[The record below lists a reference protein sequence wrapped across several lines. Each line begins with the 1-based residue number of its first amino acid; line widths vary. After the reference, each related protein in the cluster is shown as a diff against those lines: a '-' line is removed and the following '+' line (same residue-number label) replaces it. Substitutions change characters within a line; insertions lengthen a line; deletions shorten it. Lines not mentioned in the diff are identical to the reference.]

1 MNHFP
6 HRKPFL
12 LCLAM
17 LIIGT
22 AGVILSPVL
31 HAQTQAEMNVKAGS
45 EYKQADAT
53 MTAAYK
59 KLMAKLNK
67 KEKAR
72 LKKAQIAWLKFRDAE
87 AALLSSKVDGGSIYP
102 MVYATHL
109 KELTTQRTKQ
119 LSDAFTLFTTEG
131 DM

>member
-6 HRKPFL
+6 RRKSFL
-12 LCLAM
+12 ILLAV

-22 AGVILSPVL
+22 TGAILSPVL

-53 MTAAYK
+53 MTTAYK
-59 KLMAKLNK
+59 KLMGKVGK
-67 KEKAR
+67 KEQAR
-72 LKKAQIAWLKFRDAE
+72 LKKSQIAWLKFRDAE
-87 AALLSSKVDGGSIYP
+87 ADFLSSKVVGGSIYP
-102 MVYATHL
+102 MIHATHL
-109 KELTTQRTKQ
+109 KQLTAQRTKQ
-119 LSDAFTLFTTEG
+119 LNDAYTLFTTEG